1 MYPYTL
7 TDAAAEVAA
16 HRARITELEAWLESC
31 GELLTGS
38 SFAAAVLIAEEE
50 ISRCEGYIAALTES
64 DTRELVAA

>member
-7 TDAAAEVAA
+7 TDPVAEIAA
-16 HRARITELEAWLESC
+16 HRERIRTLEAWLCEA
-31 GELLTGS
+31 GELLTGT

-50 ISRCEGYIAALTES
+50 ISRCEGYIAALT